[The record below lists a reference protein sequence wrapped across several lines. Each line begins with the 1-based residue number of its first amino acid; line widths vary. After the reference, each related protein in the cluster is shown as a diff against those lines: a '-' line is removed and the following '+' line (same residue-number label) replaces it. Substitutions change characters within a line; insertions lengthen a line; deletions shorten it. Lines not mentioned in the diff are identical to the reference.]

1 MTGFITVTSP
11 PSPVLPVPV
20 ITADTTA
27 GNAPLAVQFSS
38 ADSIV
43 ASPTGYLWTFGDGN
57 TSALANPTF
66 TYSIPG
72 TYDVALS
79 ITNSSGTNVTT
90 MTGYIT
96 ASPAPLG
103 AQPLPAFTADT
114 TSGAVPLTVQFSSAP
129 SDSMSPTAFL
139 WTFGD
144 GSTSVLE
151 NPSHGYNAVGV
162 FDVSLRITNSSGFNT
177 TTRTGYISTHS
188 TAGTSAT
195 LPPGSTLTGNQISI
209 NLTGAGGD
217 ASFNGDQIIVNN
229 LGGFDQI
236 IFSTSGVG
244 NTTGNLT
251 GTVTGVLLVTPVMTA
266 SIPEGT
272 ATLQANISASAYDNG
287 GDISF
292 TFMGANESLNAAYGS
307 LLGSGMNETALVFE
321 ITATGMDSITGS
333 VLTITVPD
341 AFRERNSGGIAV
353 VWTHGGTSTV
363 LTATYLGSS
372 GGVSTYQIT
381 VPGGFSTFGVV
392 GLGAVT
398 SSSAPASPGSV
409 SSVGGSSL
417 SSTSDSWPVSRAE
430 PVVGTQ
436 NVNVGGN
443 SAIRQVT
450 VTGTGV
456 RDIVV
461 TAFSRWGPPQG
472 IPELDFPIYQY
483 VEINPARYTTIT
495 SVTILFS
502 VPQEWADG
510 QEFSRDDFGLHHYTN
525 GAWQS
530 LPTTWV
536 KTENGQMYFSAE
548 SSGFSLFA
556 IGARNPG
563 GNERV
568 LASHSSETF
577 GEVSGIPPDTPA
589 QVSSAGP
596 GHAPAPTKT
605 AAVPPREDPV
615 PGILVPV

>member
-1 MTGFITVTSP
+1 
-11 PSPVLPVPV
+11 
-20 ITADTTA
+20 
-27 GNAPLAVQFSS
+27 
-38 ADSIV
+38 
-43 ASPTGYLWTFGDGN
+43 
-57 TSALANPTF
+57 
-66 TYSIPG
+66 
-72 TYDVALS
+72 
-79 ITNSSGTNVTT
+79 

-103 AQPLPAFTADT
+103 ALPLPAFTADT
-114 TSGAVPLTVQFSSAP
+114 TSGAVPLTIQFSSAP
-129 SDSMSPTAFL
+129 SDVVSPTAFL

-162 FDVSLRITNSSGFNT
+162 FDVSIRITNSSGFNT

-188 TAGTSAT
+188 TAGNSAT
-195 LPPGSTLTGNQISI
+195 LPSGSTLTGNQISV
-209 NLTGAGGD
+209 NLTMAGD
-217 ASFNGDQIIVNN
+217 AEQNGDQIILNN
-229 LGGFDQI
+229 QGGFDQI
-236 IFSTSGVG
+236 IFSTSGVS

-251 GTVTGVLLVTPVMTA
+251 GTVTGVLLVTPVMTV

-307 LLGSGMNETALVFE
+307 LFGSRMNETALVFE
-321 ITATGMDSITGS
+321 IAATGMDSITGS

-341 AFRERNSGGIAV
+341 AFRERNLGGIAV
-353 VWTHGGTSTV
+353 VWTHGGSSTV
-363 LTATYLGSS
+363 LTATYVGSS

-392 GLGAVT
+392 GLGTVP

-409 SSVGGSSL
+409 SSVSGSSL
-417 SSTSDSWPVSRAE
+417 SSTSDSWPVSHAE
-430 PVVGTQ
+430 PVVRTQ
-436 NVNVGGN
+436 NVNVGGS

-495 SVTILFS
+495 SVTIQFS
-502 VPQEWADG
+502 VPQAWADEQG
-510 QEFSRDDFGLHHYTN
+510 ISQDDIGLLHYT
-525 GAWQS
+525 GGSWQS

-536 KTENGQMYFSAE
+536 KTENGQLYFSAK

-563 GNERV
+563 GKGRV

-577 GEVSGIPPDTPA
+577 GEISGGLPETPA
-589 QVSSAGP
+589 LPLSAGAGQVVGTTNSAGGP
-596 GHAPAPTKT
+596 MQKEESLGF
-605 AAVPPREDPV
+605 
-615 PGILVPV
+615 IVPVIIAGVLGAILICGVGLVRRWWVRRQNPALFRDYD